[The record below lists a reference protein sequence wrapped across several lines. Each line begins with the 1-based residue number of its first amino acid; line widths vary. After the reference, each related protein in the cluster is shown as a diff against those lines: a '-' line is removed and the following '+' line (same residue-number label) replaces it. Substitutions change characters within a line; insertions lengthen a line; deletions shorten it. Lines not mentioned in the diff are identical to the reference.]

1 MKYLTA
7 LLHHSGDRP
16 HTNIIR
22 DLSDMVCQGP
32 DSLIV
37 VSLCS
42 GPSNCVVGNKII
54 LCAQGLFAVC
64 RRTNGSRIGVLSAI
78 AFLVSKP
85 SFQLLHG
92 MHASASLTISTATYP
107 ASLET
112 LQRCP
117 NCLRYILYLSQ
128 YAYIH
133 NMYHLHTEFRAI
145 DCTCRSPVFETSSQ
159 YHVTMLERNVIG
171 HNLSDRPEHRC
182 KSDSRF

>member
-37 VSLCS
+37 VSIRS
-42 GPSNCVVGNKII
+42 GASNCVGRLI

-64 RRTNGSRIGVLSAI
+64 RRTNGSKIGVPSAI

-145 DCTCRSPVFETSSQ
+145 DCTCRSPVFETSSR
-159 YHVTMLERNVIG
+159 YHVTMLGRNVIG

>member
-37 VSLCS
+37 VSIRS
-42 GPSNCVVGNKII
+42 GASNCVGRLI

-64 RRTNGSRIGVLSAI
+64 RRTNGSKIGVPSAI

-107 ASLET
+107 ASLRT
-112 LQRCP
+112 LQRWP
-117 NCLRYILYLSQ
+117 KLPS
-128 YAYIH
+128 
-133 NMYHLHTEFRAI
+133 LHTVRI
-145 DCTCRSPVFETSSQ
+145 TVCLLCTQYTTYIQNFE
-159 YHVTMLERNVIG
+159 
-171 HNLSDRPEHRC
+171 LSTAHADPLC
-182 KSDSRF
+182 SKLPPDTT

>member
-37 VSLCS
+37 VSIRS
-42 GPSNCVVGNKII
+42 GASNCVGRLI

-64 RRTNGSRIGVLSAI
+64 RRTNGSKIGVPSAI

-107 ASLET
+107 ASLGT

-117 NCLRYILYLSQ
+117 NCLRYILYVSQ
-128 YAYIH
+128 YAYCVH
-133 NMYHLHTEFRAI
+133 NIPPTYRISSYRLHMPIPCVRNFLPIPRDYAWEKRY
-145 DCTCRSPVFETSSQ
+145 RSQSQ
-159 YHVTMLERNVIG
+159 
-171 HNLSDRPEHRC
+171 
-182 KSDSRF
+182 